1 MASSLNYHHT
11 HMRIGI
17 QMSGAPG
24 GGVTSVTRA
33 GQRDDRITKSVSI
46 VILVDLFWLIT
57 FISTGIFHIFVLF

>member
-1 MASSLNYHHT
+1 
-11 HMRIGI
+11 
-17 QMSGAPG
+17 MSGAPG

-33 GQRDDRITKSVSI
+33 GQCDDRITKSVSI